1 MENCFGKVVFL
12 LYDDVM
18 VAKYVI
24 LYNDNDTC
32 DIDLNLYHPFNRHR
46 TILEDIKVS
55 DVDHAVLDY
64 MNMQAYCDTEDRNK
78 IFAFEIVSYF
88 TKQINKEVK

>member
-1 MENCFGKVVFL
+1 MTWYGKVTFL
-12 LYDDVM
+12 LYNDVK
-18 VAKYVI
+18 VAKYEI

-32 DIDLNLYHPFNRHR
+32 NIDLNLYHPFNRHR
-46 TILEDIKVS
+46 AILENIKVN

-64 MNMQAYCDTEDRNK
+64 MNMQAYNNTEDCNK
-78 IFAFEIVSYF
+78 MIAFSVVAYF

>member
-1 MENCFGKVVFL
+1 MENCFGKVAFL

-32 DIDLNLYHPFNRHR
+32 DIDLNLYHPL
-46 TILEDIKVS
+46 IGIGL
-55 DVDHAVLDY
+55 Y
-64 MNMQAYCDTEDRNK
+64 
-78 IFAFEIVSYF
+78 
-88 TKQINKEVK
+88 